1 MFFIILEVYHNKGA
15 ALRSPCVILFACI
28 CAGCCSHVTSL
39 AHNSQTLI
47 VPAGL
52 IDVNGFQH
60 THPTWPG
67 GGVRHPPPFLPS
79 SPFPAIGRLKAVSQP
94 RQEGSEDLSPLIGRM
109 TTLIC
114 DGWSTQGQKLVAGE
128 TGQTYCPAA
137 FQPL

>member
-1 MFFIILEVYHNKGA
+1 M
-15 ALRSPCVILFACI
+15 
-28 CAGCCSHVTSL
+28 
-39 AHNSQTLI
+39 
-47 VPAGL
+47 PAGL

-67 GGVRHPPPFLPS
+67 GGVRHPPLPPS
-79 SPFPAIGRLKAVSQP
+79 SPFPTIGRLKAVSQP
-94 RQEGSEDLSPLIGRM
+94 RQEGSEDLSPLIGRL